1 VNSATIDQV
10 IHSPSARSAAAPL
23 LEARALS
30 KKYLIYRSP
39 GHRLAYA
46 LFGPLV
52 GNPAEFAALD
62 NVSFDLM
69 PGDALAVV
77 GRNGAGKSTLLQ
89 ILSGVL
95 EPTAGS
101 TKTPPRIAGLLELG
115 SGFNP
120 EFTGRENIFIN
131 AAILG
136 LDRRQTTDRLDE
148 IIAFADIGD
157 YIDQPVKTYS
167 TGMFLRLAFSVAI
180 NVEPDL
186 LLVDEAL
193 TVGDIFFQQ
202 KCYERLRE
210 LRSRGMGVLLV
221 THSMADAAEFCNR
234 GLVLSQGR
242 AVFTGTGRAAVEYFF
257 HHERETPTG
266 QSATR
271 VAAVVVSSG
280 DDDAREIARMNV
292 PEAIDLA
299 GAKQFGDA
307 RFRALRLLITDEHD
321 HPRRVFEQGDW
332 IRIYADYS
340 VGHDVAIPLAGVRL
354 VNAKAVLV
362 HSRNSLQFD
371 VDPPAVVPGGSIV
384 RCMQDI
390 KLDVDIG
397 QYTLD
402 IGFAEIDESLF
413 ARRHRHS
420 AAEISPHIR
429 LHCNV
434 PEVAAISVVHRAEGF
449 PCAFSHYGVAN
460 LPSHQR
466 LTILAPRAGPDLS
479 ATS

>member
-1 VNSATIDQV
+1 M
-10 IHSPSARSAAAPL
+10 
-23 LEARALS
+23 S

-39 GHRLAYA
+39 GHRLARA
-46 LFGPLV
+46 LLGPLV
-52 GNPAEFAALD
+52 RSPAEFAALA

-95 EPTAGS
+95 EPTTGS
-101 TKTPPRIAGLLELG
+101 VKAPPRIAGLLELG

-148 IIAFADIGD
+148 IMAFADIGD

-202 KCYERLRE
+202 KCYERLHE

-242 AVFTGTGRAAVEYFF
+242 AVFNGTGRAAVEYFF

-266 QSATR
+266 QSAPR
-271 VAAVVVSSG
+271 IAAVAVAT
-280 DDDAREIARMNV
+280 DEDPREVARMNV

-299 GAKQFGDA
+299 DAKQFGDA
-307 RFRALRLLITDEHD
+307 RVRALRLLITDEHD
-321 HPRRVFEQGDW
+321 RPRRVFEQGDW
-332 IRIYADYS
+332 IRIYADYA
-340 VGHDVAIPLAGVRL
+340 VEHPVAVPLAGVRL

-371 VDPPAVVPGGSIV
+371 ATPPAVVPGGSVV

-420 AAEISPHIR
+420 AAEISPHVR
-429 LHCNV
+429 LHCNA
-434 PEVAAISVVHRAEGF
+434 PEVAAISVVSRAEGF

-466 LTILAPRAGPDLS
+466 MTVLASNANPDPS
-479 ATS
+479 ASS